1 MAAIFRN
8 ECGQQDCLCT
18 FLLLDL
24 DLAKEWL
31 SSCRD
36 FMTSAIASLRSIKPK
51 VLFMPWRLTSLAEH
65 EECFQQWC
73 ILQMLVGVVATFFVF
88 LLTVIWS
95 ATTEDTVKMSI
106 GSIITNTL
114 LRLLMS
120 VLATWIVWFG
130 VSIKRGCCCA
140 IFCCCIGKP
149 NILVVAIVEGI
160 FALVTLIFI
169 IQALGFGHVLLI
181 LSALVALVHL
191 VTQVYLTIEAF
202 MVWLRN
208 RSDSTAGTHVVK
220 VGPPVKVGQG
230 APIAVKK
237 AWDGVMPG
245 GSTTIEDKVEEIED
259 VHEV

>member
-1 MAAIFRN
+1 MAAVFKN

-31 SSCRD
+31 NSFRE
-36 FMTSAIASLRSIKPK
+36 FVASALASLRSIRPRA
-51 VLFMPWRLTSLAEH
+51 LFMPWRLTSLAEH

-73 ILQMLVGVVATFFVF
+73 ILQMLVGVVATFFMF

-95 ATTEDTVKMSI
+95 ASTEDTVKMSM
-106 GSIITNTL
+106 GSIIMNTL
-114 LRLLMS
+114 LRLLMG

-140 IFCCCIGKP
+140 VLCCCIGKP

-160 FALVTLIFI
+160 FALVTLMFI
-169 IQALGFGHVLLI
+169 IQALGFGHFLLI
-181 LSALVALVHL
+181 LAALFALVHL
-191 VTQVYLTIEAF
+191 VTQIYLTIEAF
-202 MVWLRN
+202 MVWLKN
-208 RSDSTAGTHVVK
+208 RSGSTAAAPVVK
-220 VGPPVKVGQG
+220 VGSPVIVEIG
-230 APIAVKK
+230 VKK
-237 AWDGVMPG
+237 ASDGEMPS
-245 GSTTIEDKVEEIED
+245 GSTTIEDKVEEKGD